1 MNRLSGVQKVID
13 PNSTIWCVWT
23 VEKIHIFWNP
33 LLSVSYEG
41 SAGMWWSKFPKRMI
55 RSKKT
60 RLWTTYNLKNC
71 FRSGHHS
78 WCWGFYTRNP
88 YQQSNISGS
97 NERYL
102 KILDIHQRVTIRM
115 KWYFEKISINQIPYI
130 SRTTN
135 SKYLTS

>member
-71 FRSGHHS
+71 LRSGHHS
-78 WCWGFYTRNP
+78 WCWGKEQLLHPESLSTIQYLWFKWEIPKNTGHSPEGY
-88 YQQSNISGS
+88 YQ
-97 NERYL
+97 NEM
-102 KILDIHQRVTIRM
+102 ILWKNIHQPDTI
-115 KWYFEKISINQIPYI
+115 YI
-130 SRTTN
+130 KN
-135 SKYLTS
+135 H